1 MPSTAESNG
10 YSKIPFEDAWR
21 LIVKV
26 GVTVQRYG
34 STTTRLESF
43 LAGRPVEE
51 PGLSRRRQV
60 GMDADIIVFDPRT
73 ISDVG
78 TYQKPN
84 QPAVGVQT
92 VLVNGQPVV
101 RQGNPLLDA
110 DAGRPIRLPV
120 ANQ

>member
-1 MPSTAESNG
+1 MPSAAESNG

-26 GVTVQRYG
+26 GVTVHRYG

-51 PGLSRRRQV
+51 PGLSRRMQV
-60 GMDADIIVFDPRT
+60 GMDADIVVFDPRT